1 MERLFQAKTDAES
14 ALVLTITT
22 HKDANTRKKA
32 LVALRVLNGVPANDL
47 YAIRSKENYSRIP
60 GKPIGW
66 NRFNNASLFYDDC
79 RIQR

>member
-1 MERLFQAKTDAES
+1 MERLFEAKTDAES

-22 HKDANTRKKA
+22 HKDQKVRKNA
-32 LVALRVLNGVPANDL
+32 LIALRVLNGIPANDL
-47 YAIRSKENYSRIP
+47 YTIRSKENYSRIP